1 MPQDNSADSP
11 SGQTRSDELVKLR
24 TPGATSDPPQSDDHV
39 QIRIPGA
46 TSDPSQVD
54 ERVKFRL
61 PRLGCFT
68 LFFIFFFSTLLCLI
82 LPFYTAFP
90 LPVKCE
96 TPTERVTV
104 ADPCS
109 VIHDEDKEV
118 LTQLATEVADAG
130 GCDVAVMFVDE
141 QTRDFYV
148 LFDAVLADWAP
159 TKGVLL
165 MYSLQTGSI
174 RVALAGGGWRLAGHD
189 SEELFRKVVWQNTFC
204 RANRVRVLLNALKK
218 DFELAKSA
226 DLPEGVM
233 EHFGG
238 VYFDLPL
245 GEERSDFRYTRSLI
259 SLVLGVIGIVLG
271 LVVWVVGSGTRESC
285 LANHKK
291 IRAEFERRKPNEPEL
306 RLSDLNEPKEIP
318 VYLKPF
324 HHPVLKTLA
333 ILLAVGLGVLM
344 SYFGITAGPERDY
357 DTLSEEEVPDL
368 REAPEAPTG
377 IVVDMADAFSPEEER
392 AISEAVDHL
401 EKAVGGQ
408 VQVLAVKTIGSEV
421 LEDYTL
427 EVASRWEI
435 GEAGK
440 DNGALLFFAIDDRRN
455 RIEVGYGWEAALTD
469 ARCGDLLR
477 SAVPELREARYGDA
491 CVKIIRGME
500 QYLSQTPD
508 LDTSHSLTQKG
519 MIAMIPSVSLPEPP
533 WDPRQSDLFESSLG
547 FLGILLAFLGIVLG
561 CWGRLCMTSLPNYV
575 IIDPVKLRELSAKY
589 SYSSS
594 SSSSSSSR
602 SSGRSSR
609 SSSSSHRSSGG
620 RRSGGGGSFGGGG
633 ASGRW

>member
-1 MPQDNSADSP
+1 MTQDNANSADPP
-11 SGQTRSDELVKLR
+11 SDQVQVQIDEHVQIKI
-24 TPGATSDPPQSDDHV
+24 PGATSDPP
-39 QIRIPGA
+39 
-46 TSDPSQVD
+46 QVD

-68 LFFIFFFSTLLCLI
+68 LFFIFFFSIVGGLVLL
-82 LPFYTAFP
+82 FYAALP
-90 LPVKCE
+90 LPVECE

-104 ADPCS
+104 ADPCN

-118 LTQLATEVADAG
+118 LTRLATEVADAG

-141 QTRDFYV
+141 GTRDFYV

-159 TKGVLL
+159 GKGVLL
-165 MYSLQTGSI
+165 MYSLQNDSI
-174 RVALAGGGWRLAGHD
+174 RMALTGGEWRLAGHD
-189 SEELFRKVVWQNTFC
+189 SEELFRKVVWQHTFC
-204 RANRVRVLLNALKK
+204 RGDRVRVLLNALKK
-218 DFELAKSA
+218 DLELAKSSE
-226 DLPEGVM
+226 LPAGVM
-233 EHFGG
+233 ENFGG

-245 GEERSDFRYTRSLI
+245 GKERSDFRYTGSLA
-259 SLVLGVIGIVLG
+259 SLGLGLIAIALG
-271 LVVWVVGSGTRESC
+271 LVVWGVGRATRKSC
-285 LANHKK
+285 LANYKK
-291 IRAEFERRKPNEPEL
+291 IREEFERRKPNEPEL

-318 VYLKPF
+318 AWLKPF
-324 HHPVLKTLA
+324 HHPVMKRMA
-333 ILLAVGLGVLM
+333 IVLAVVLGLLTAYV
-344 SYFGITAGPERDY
+344 GITAGPEHDF
-357 DTLSEEEVPDL
+357 DTLSREEVPDL
-368 REAPEAPTG
+368 GEAPAEAPSG
-377 IVVDMADAFSPEEER
+377 IVVDLADAFTPEEER

-408 VQVLAVKTIGSEV
+408 VQVLTVKTIGYEV

-440 DNGALLFFAIDDRRN
+440 DNGALVFLAIDDRRN

-477 SAVPELREARYGDA
+477 DAVPELREARYADA

-500 QYLSQTPD
+500 QYLSQSPEID
-508 LDTSHSLTQKG
+508 AAHSLTQKG
-519 MIAMIPSVSLPEPP
+519 VIAVIQSIDLPKPP
-533 WDPRQSDLFESSLG
+533 WDPRQED
-547 FLGILLAFLGIVLG
+547 FLEAFMGSFGILLTLLGVVLG
-561 CWGRLCMTSLPNYV
+561 YWGRLCMTSLPDYV
-575 IIDPVKLRELSAKY
+575 IIDPVKLRELSAQY

-602 SSGRSSR
+602 SRSSSRSSR
-609 SSSSSHRSSGG
+609 SSSSSHRSSSGG

>member
-1 MPQDNSADSP
+1 MPQNIHAESP
-11 SGQTRSDELVKLR
+11 SGLPKTDEGVKIIL
-24 TPGATSDPPQSDDHV
+24 PGVTSDPPQ
-39 QIRIPGA
+39 I
-46 TSDPSQVD
+46 D
-54 ERVKFRL
+54 ERMKFRL

-68 LFFIFFFSTLLCLI
+68 LFFIFFFSTVLCSVLF
-82 LPFYTAFP
+82 FYTAFQ
-90 LPVKCE
+90 LPVDCE

-104 ADPCS
+104 ADPCN
-109 VIHDEDKEV
+109 VIHDEDMEV
-118 LTQLATEVADAG
+118 LRQLATEVADAG

-159 TKGVLL
+159 GKGVLL

-259 SLVLGVIGIVLG
+259 SIVLGLIAFVLG
-271 LVVWVVGSGTRESC
+271 LVVWVVGRATRESC
-285 LANHKK
+285 LANHKR
-291 IRAEFERRKPNEPEL
+291 IREEFERRKPNEPEL

-344 SYFGITAGPERDY
+344 SYFGITAGPEHDY

-440 DNGALLFFAIDDRRN
+440 DNGALLFLAIDDRRN

-477 SAVPELREARYGDA
+477 DAVPELREARYADA

-500 QYLSQTPD
+500 QYLSRAPD
-508 LDTSHSLTQKG
+508 LDAAHSITQKG
-519 MIAMIPSVSLPEPP
+519 MIAVLPSVDPPEAP
-533 WDPRQSDLFESSLG
+533 WDPRRSDFLESSLG
-547 FLGILLAFLGIVLG
+547 FLGIPLLLLGVVLG
-561 CWGRLCMTSLPNYV
+561 CWGRLCMTSLPDYV
-575 IIDPVKLRELSAKY
+575 IIDPVKLRELSVKY

-594 SSSSSSSR
+594 SSSSRSGRSSS
-602 SSGRSSR
+602 SSRSSR
-609 SSSSSHRSSGG
+609 SSSGHSSGG
-620 RRSGGGGSFGGGG
+620 GSRRSGGGGSFGGGG
-633 ASGRW
+633 ASGGW